1 MENKRLQ
8 RVTGKDTQIGG
19 VSIGL
24 ADYFNIDTT
33 LIRVIFVI
41 LIFTPFPAI
50 ITYIILWA
58 VLPIR
63 YEESVGISAGDD
75 AGNSGDS
82 SVNLVN
88 QSFMKNNSN
97 QGSLVGGA
105 ILIILGIIF
114 SFKTFFHINLFH
126 YIGQMWPLFLI
137 ALGVWLVIREK
148 SDDKN
153 GPFNNDAIGGSS
165 SSENFQP

>member
-1 MENKRLQ
+1 MTHKRLH
-8 RVTGKDTQIGG
+8 RVTGRDTQLGG

-24 ADYFNIDTT
+24 ADYFNLDVT

-41 LIFTPFPAI
+41 LFFTPFPSF
-50 ITYIILWA
+50 ITYLILWA

-63 YEESVGISAGDD
+63 YEEIEF
-75 AGNSGDS
+75 NSDGTYAEATTS
-82 SVNLVN
+82 QTLNTNLIA
-88 QSFMKNNSN
+88 MKNRNT

-114 SFKTFFHINLFH
+114 SFKTFFHINLFQ

-137 ALGVWLVIREK
+137 GLGVWLVIREK
-148 SDDKN
+148 PSDNNDH
-153 GPFNNDAIGGSS
+153 FNNDSIGGSS
-165 SSENFQP
+165 STSDINI

>member
-1 MENKRLQ
+1 MKNKRLY
-8 RVTGKDTQIGG
+8 RVTGSDTQIGG

-24 ADYFNIDTT
+24 ADYFNLDTT
-33 LIRVIFVI
+33 LVRVLFVI
-41 LIFTPFPAI
+41 LTFTPFPAI

-58 VLPIR
+58 VVPVR
-63 YEESVGISAGDD
+63 YADSDFASAD
-75 AGNSGDS
+75 AYGDS
-82 SVNLVN
+82 AFN
-88 QSFMKNNSN
+88 QSTNTNKTFMKNSNS

-114 SFKTFFHINLFH
+114 SFKTFFHINIFH

-148 SDDKN
+148 PSDND
-153 GPFNNDAIGGSS
+153 PFDNDSIGGSS
-165 SSENFQP
+165 SSSSDLLN

>member
-24 ADYFNIDTT
+24 ADYFNVDTT

-63 YEESVGISAGDD
+63 YEELSGVSSDTHSSNM
-75 AGNSGDS
+75 GNLLE
-82 SVNLVN
+82 NPLN
-88 QSFMKNNSN
+88 QSIMKNKNN

-148 SDDKN
+148 TTDKID
-153 GPFNNDAIGGSS
+153 PFDNDAIGGSS
-165 SSENFQP
+165 SKDNFQP